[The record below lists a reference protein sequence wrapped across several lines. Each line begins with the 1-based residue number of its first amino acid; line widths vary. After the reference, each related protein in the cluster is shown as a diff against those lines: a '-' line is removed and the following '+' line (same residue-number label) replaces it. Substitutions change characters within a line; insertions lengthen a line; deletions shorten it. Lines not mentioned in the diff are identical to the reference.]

1 MERMPNSVNPYLD
14 HHSTIPEMPQPLQGV
29 RRATYKLGYKYCSR
43 CQLYYYTDLKRCPN
57 CGCPFRQKPRKR
69 KNTAKEINPP
79 PEILQEAETIK
90 VHVKHRGKEAEER

>member
-1 MERMPNSVNPYLD
+1 MERMSNSVNPYLK

-29 RRATYKLGYKYCSR
+29 KKAAYKLGYKYCSR

-57 CGCPFRQKPRKR
+57 CGCLFRQKPRKR

-90 VHVKHRGKEAEER
+90 VHVKHRGKEVEKK